1 MNKIQEP
8 IQILHSDPM
17 LQQMN
22 QNLNIMNPMNIPQM
36 IPTPLNLPIN
46 GNFPMAIPVQIPNNI
61 QNQQNI
67 DQSNYIFFNLNN
79 IYYFYRKT

>member
-1 MNKIQEP
+1 MTQIQEP

-67 DQSNYIFFNLNN
+67 DKSNYIFFNLNN

>member
-1 MNKIQEP
+1 MTQIQEP
-8 IQILHSDPM
+8 IQMLHGDPM

-22 QNLNIMNPMNIPQM
+22 PNLNIMNPMNIPQM
-36 IPTPLNLPIN
+36 IPAPLNLPIN
-46 GNFPMAIPVQIPNNI
+46 GNFTMPIPVQIPNNI

-79 IYYFYRKT
+79 YFYYYRKT

>member
-1 MNKIQEP
+1 MTQIQEP
-8 IQILHSDPM
+8 IQILHNDPM

-22 QNLNIMNPMNIPQM
+22 PNLNIMNAISIPQM

-46 GNFPMAIPVQIPNNI
+46 GNFPMGIPVQIPNNN
-61 QNQQNI
+61 QNQQNN

-79 IYYFYRKT
+79 FYLLF